1 MNNSIIR
8 SRNTVS
14 RLKSNLFGAPASLIA
29 LACVMAVPAFAQ
41 LQWNSYNNVGA
52 LVTTN
57 AATGGDTTYGSVTFT
72 IPANTERIFTTETFA
87 PVSIAAAS
95 SSTKVNFSMN
105 ASGGMFPG
113 GTGRILGMGLLND
126 PGNTPS
132 RLTDTGY
139 WTDFNTSNPSFE
151 MFYRLSSVA
160 TFFQYDSAHKP
171 GASTV
176 KTGYPTNSVTQGM
189 QFQLNMNS
197 SANSVSVGTST
208 SSYAACG
215 AGMTNGLGTVN
226 QLAYSS
232 GVSTSTLATT
242 SFNEFA
248 FMLNN
253 TTAGSVN
260 VTLSGISL
268 VPANAEITSPPV
280 PVSVAAGNTATFTV
294 GVSSSAATP
303 IGYQWYET
311 NASGVVVALANG
323 PTGNGST
330 ISGATTVG
338 STLFTSTLT
347 FTSAQLAD
355 ANGNVFVVMTNAYGS
370 VSSAPVALGV
380 TSSDTAPTITSIS
393 FTNATVI
400 AGHGTNVAVTA
411 LGSPAPSFYWYD
423 NSNNLVQSGSS
434 SSLALSN
441 LQLGNAGTYTVTASN
456 YLGAPST
463 NFTIV
468 VVVPPCISQQPANV
482 LVNLGDPVSFSVVEG
497 GCASPA
503 PTYQWYKNGA
513 LIPTAT
519 ATTYSVASAGF
530 TDIAKYT
537 VVVSNAAGSV
547 TSSPAMLAIYST
559 SLSGTPTLPSNNS
572 TNVCYDTPLYITFN
586 GNAV

>member
-380 TSSDTAPTITSIS
+380 TSSDTAPTITSI
-393 FTNATVI
+393 
-400 AGHGTNVAVTA
+400 
-411 LGSPAPSFYWYD
+411 
-423 NSNNLVQSGSS
+423 
-434 SSLALSN
+434 
-441 LQLGNAGTYTVTASN
+441 
-456 YLGAPST
+456 
-463 NFTIV
+463 
-468 VVVPPCISQQPANV
+468 
-482 LVNLGDPVSFSVVEG
+482 
-497 GCASPA
+497 
-503 PTYQWYKNGA
+503 
-513 LIPTAT
+513 
-519 ATTYSVASAGF
+519 
-530 TDIAKYT
+530 
-537 VVVSNAAGSV
+537 
-547 TSSPAMLAIYST
+547 
-559 SLSGTPTLPSNNS
+559 
-572 TNVCYDTPLYITFN
+572 
-586 GNAV
+586 